1 MKLELKDK
9 KFYLDGEEFQLISG
23 AMHYFRTHPDDWEDR
38 LRKLKACGMNTV
50 ETYVPWNFHEPV
62 EGEFNFEGM
71 ADVEEY
77 IRIASDLGLYV
88 IVRPSPYICAEW
100 EFGGFPAWLLA
111 EHDLRLRTA
120 DPIFLE
126 KIRAY
131 FEELIPRFTP
141 FQTTNGGKLI
151 AFQVENEYG
160 SYGSDKKYLAFLC
173 DLMVELGVDVPLFT
187 SDGGLEL
194 MLKGG
199 TIDGAFATV
208 NFGSR
213 PDENFAAL
221 DKYFPEAPHCV
232 MEFWNGWFDHWKEH
246 HHTRDPQ
253 DAADTFKKMLT
264 EGKNVNFY
272 MFHGG
277 TNFGFWNGANH
288 GNGYEPTITSYDY
301 DAPLTEAGDLT
312 RKYHLI
318 RDIIA
323 EHTGQTPEDPP
334 ADSKKRGYGKVE
346 LSESVSLFDVLPQI
360 SEPIK
365 DAYPRAME
373 QYGQGYGHIL
383 YSTEVK
389 YISGEHNLR
398 LQEVRDRAVIL
409 VDGKYAGVIDRWME
423 EPELKI
429 EIKPEGSRIDIL
441 VENMGRVNYGPHL
454 YDPKGIT
461 YGVRLDYQYLSD
473 WTVHPLPLD
482 NLDAIDW
489 SAAEDTERQAP
500 AFYRAT
506 FDIYEV
512 ADTFMTF
519 AGWEKGQAYINGF
532 NLGRYWEVGP
542 QRTLYVPAP
551 ILKEGENEL
560 ILFEVGTVEKPEV
573 EFLAEPDLGPT
584 EPTNE

>member
-9 KFYLDGEEFQLISG
+9 QFYLEGEKFQLISG
-23 AMHYFRTHPDDWEDR
+23 AMHYFRIHPEYWEDR

-50 ETYVPWNFHEPV
+50 ETYVPWNMHEPV
-62 EGEFNFEGM
+62 EGQFDFDGI
-71 ADVEEY
+71 ADVERY
-77 IRIASDLGLYV
+77 IQIASDLGLYV

-100 EFGGFPAWLLA
+100 EFGGLPAWLLA

-120 DPIFLE
+120 DPIYLE
-126 KIRAY
+126 KVKAY
-131 FEELIPRFTP
+131 YEELIPRFVP
-141 FQTTNGGKLI
+141 FQTTNGGKLL
-151 AFQVENEYG
+151 AFQIENEYG
-160 SYGSDKKYLAFLC
+160 SYGNDKEYLGFLRDIMI
-173 DLMVELGVDVPLFT
+173 DLGIDVPLFT

-194 MLKGG
+194 MLTGG

-213 PDENFAAL
+213 PDENFEAL
-221 DKYFPEAPHCV
+221 DTYFPEAPHCV

-246 HHTRDPQ
+246 HHTRGPQ
-253 DAADTFKKMLT
+253 DAADTFKKMLSDGT
-264 EGKNVNFY
+264 HVNFY

-301 DAPLTEAGDLT
+301 DAPLSEAGDLT
-312 RKYHLI
+312 KKYHLV
-318 RDIIA
+318 RDIIT
-323 EHTGQTPEDPP
+323 EHTGKTPEEPP
-334 ADSKKRGYGKVE
+334 ADTPKQAYGKVD
-346 LSESVSLFDVLPQI
+346 LTESIGLFDVLEQI
-360 SEPIK
+360 SEPIH
-365 DAYPRAME
+365 DAYPRSME

-383 YSTEVK
+383 YRTTVK
-389 YISGEHNLR
+389 NVSGKHKLR
-398 LQEVRDRAVIL
+398 IQDVHDRAVIF
-409 VDGKYAGVIDRWME
+409 VDGEYQGVIDRWME
-423 EPELKI
+423 DPALEI
-429 EIKPEGSRIDIL
+429 EVKPGGTKVDIL
-441 VENMGRVNYGPHL
+441 VENMGRVNYGAHL

-461 YGVRLDYQYLSD
+461 YGALLDYQYLSN
-473 WTVHPLPLD
+473 WTVYPLPLD
-482 NLDAIDW
+482 NLEAIDW
-489 SAAEDTERQAP
+489 SGAGDPKERGA
-500 AFYRAT
+500 AFYRGT
-506 FDIYEV
+506 FTVDNV

-532 NLGRYWEVGP
+532 NLGRYWEAGP

-584 EPTNE
+584 DPPTA

>member
-160 SYGSDKKYLAFLC
+160 SYGSDKKYLAFLR

-532 NLGRYWEVGP
+532 NLGRYWELGP